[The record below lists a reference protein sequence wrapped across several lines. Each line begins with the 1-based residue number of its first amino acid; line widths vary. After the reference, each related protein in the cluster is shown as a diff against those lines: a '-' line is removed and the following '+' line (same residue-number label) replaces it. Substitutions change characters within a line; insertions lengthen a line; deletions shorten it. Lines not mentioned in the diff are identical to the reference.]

1 MKSFSKFL
9 KEGSSDA
16 KKLNC
21 LYLHGLGAEVSKE
34 VKESLSDYNLFYPQI
49 DYDGTTK
56 PYYECLK
63 IVNDNRI
70 DFIVGHSVGG
80 VMAYWLAKEKNIPA
94 MLVFPAFGDE
104 YTVYVSKSIKRH
116 TPKML
121 VVIGK
126 EDEEVN
132 PIEIREKMSSQPNS
146 TVIEIDSDHD
156 IESDTLKE
164 LVFEFS
170 SNLK

>member
-1 MKSFSKFL
+1 MKSFSQFL
-9 KEGSSDA
+9 KESSSGV

-21 LYLHGLGAEVSKE
+21 LYLHGLGAEVSQE

-56 PYYECLK
+56 PYYECLE
-63 IVNDNRI
+63 IVNDNHI

-94 MLVFPAFGDE
+94 LLVFPAFGDE
-104 YTVYVSKSIKRH
+104 YTVYVSKSIKRY

-121 VVIGK
+121 AVIGK

-132 PIEIREKMSSQPNS
+132 PIEIRKKMSSQPNNA
-146 TVIEIDSDHD
+146 VIEIDSDHD
-156 IESDTLKE
+156 IESKKLKRLAFEFCSTLK
-164 LVFEFS
+164 
-170 SNLK
+170 